1 MITVTEL
8 ARTKILKLMAAE
20 GRQNLSLRFAIDGR
34 GPGGFR
40 YRLGFVDASDR
51 RADDTVVAGG
61 GFDLFVDAAS
71 APQLSGVSI
80 DFVDGLAESG
90 FKIENPNSIWSDPQ
104 AAEVQRVLDREIN
117 PAIASHG
124 GFVELL
130 EVKDGVAYVAMHGG
144 CQGCGMA
151 DVTLRQGV
159 EARIRAGVPEIRGV
173 VDTTA
178 HHEGANPYY
187 APTQSGDS
195 PVS

>member
-40 YRLGFVDASDR
+40 YKLGFVDASDR

-61 GFDLFVDAAS
+61 GFDLLVDAAS

-90 FKIENPNSIWSDPQ
+90 FKIENPNSIWSDPV

-124 GFVELL
+124 GVVELL
-130 EVKDGVAYVAMHGG
+130 EVKDGIAYVAMHGG

-178 HHEGANPYY
+178 HQEGANPYY
-187 APTQSGDS
+187 APTQSGES